1 MIIHRLNHHDH
12 HYHHDQME
20 EMGLKITSLE
30 SALVESREKAAA
42 APTGQGHH
50 HHHHEQDG
58 DDDGDVLVD
67 DDADDL
73 LDRRAGQ
80 VQNVGPKVERGA
92 KPVQGDAR
100 GEEHRAS

>member
-1 MIIHRLNHHDH
+1 
-12 HYHHDQME
+12 ME

-42 APTGQGHH
+42 APSGQGHNH
-50 HHHHEQDG
+50 HSDH
-58 DDDGDVLVD
+58 DDDEDDENVFVDDVA

-73 LDRRAGQ
+73 LHRRAGQ

-100 GEEHRAS
+100 GEEHRTS